1 MTTRAAEERTPTEG
15 HDFSSLQP
23 LDVHHAPAEARTGH
37 SDRDRHTTSGTPA
50 PPRLVRD
57 AEAGADLGLRK
68 QGRGRDA
75 LAIANLTMALRDV
88 TRAGIELS
96 RAEVQLARA
105 RVRLDLCVRAASRK

>member
-1 MTTRAAEERTPTEG
+1 MTTRCTEELTPTG
-15 HDFSSLQP
+15 DDHLARFNA
-23 LDVHHAPAEARTGH
+23 LDVHDTPARATVSGDRSGH
-37 SDRDRHTTSGTPA
+37 ETSRTPA
-50 PPRLVRD
+50 PPRLIRD
-57 AEAGADLGLRK
+57 AKAQADVGLPNK
-68 QGRGRDA
+68 GRGRDA